1 MTKKPDSPAETPDVL
16 TDMLR
21 AVRLTS
27 AVFFSG
33 RYTAPYGIRS
43 TKRFDPSMPVAHLR
57 HISVFHLLTAG
68 TCMFESASGTQ
79 RRLTAGDLLLIPF
92 ADAHQFWEGD
102 DARIVPVETTVR
114 QSNQPGLWTSDHG
127 GGGLETRL
135 ICGFL
140 ESSEFLAMPL
150 FRTLPEFVIA
160 RPGDFKAGELVIATV
175 RDIMALV
182 DAASP
187 GADIMLGRMMELL
200 FIEML
205 RRYASSLPQD
215 SKGLLAAMNDPIVGR
230 ALKAIHA
237 DPALPWTAYNLA
249 REAGASRTVLAERF
263 NALLGRPPI
272 DYVIGWRIQL
282 ATERL
287 RNGHDPIASIA
298 ADVGYESEAAF
309 SRAFKRVTGLSPG
322 RWRDGAG
329 DSPDLMPLQFKT
341 PLGPVLDRGQITKI
355 PG

>member
-1 MTKKPDSPAETPDVL
+1 MTENPDSHAETPDVL

-21 AVRLTS
+21 AVRLTG

-33 RYTAPYGIRS
+33 RYTAPYRIRS
-43 TKRFDPSMPVAHLR
+43 PKQFDAGMPAAHLR

-68 TCMFESASGTQ
+68 TCMFESASGIQ

-102 DARIVPVETTVR
+102 GVDVVPVENTVR
-114 QSNQPGLWTSDHG
+114 QTRHPGIWTSDHG
-127 GGGLETRL
+127 GGGQETRL
-135 ICGFL
+135 VCGLL
-140 ESSEFLAMPL
+140 ESAEFLAMPL

-160 RPGDFKAGELVIATV
+160 RPGDFKAGELVVTTV
-175 RDIMALV
+175 RDIMTLA

-187 GADIMLGRMMELL
+187 GADIMLGRLMELL
-200 FIEML
+200 FLEML
-205 RRYASSLPQD
+205 RRHASSLPPD
-215 SKGLLAAMNDPIVGR
+215 SKGLLAAMNDPIVGH
-230 ALKAIHA
+230 ALKLVHA
-237 DPALPWTAYNLA
+237 EPARQWTVSSLA

-282 ATERL
+282 AAERL
-287 RNGHDPIASIA
+287 RNGRDPISEIA
-298 ADVGYESEAAF
+298 ADIGYESEAAF
-309 SRAFKRVTGLSPG
+309 GRAFKRVTGFSPG

-341 PLGPVLDRGQITKI
+341 PLGPVADTAD
-355 PG
+355 

>member
-102 DARIVPVETTVR
+102 DASIVPVETTVR

-127 GGGLETRL
+127 GGGPETRL

-187 GADIMLGRMMELL
+187 GADTMLSRMMELL

-205 RRYASSLPQD
+205 RRYASNLPQN

-230 ALKAIHA
+230 ALKVIHA
-237 DPALPWTAYNLA
+237 DPARAWTAHSLA
-249 REAGASRTVLAERF
+249 REAGASRTVLTERF

-329 DSPDLMPLQFKT
+329 DSPDLMPLQFNT
-341 PLGPVLDRGQITKI
+341 PLGPVLDAR
-355 PG
+355 

>member
-1 MTKKPDSPAETPDVL
+1 MTEKPDSPAKTPDVL
-16 TDMLR
+16 SDMLR
-21 AVRLTS
+21 AVRLTG

-43 TKRFDPSMPVAHLR
+43 PGRFNPALPMAHLR
-57 HISVFHLLTAG
+57 HVSVFHLLTAG
-68 TCMFESASGTQ
+68 TCMFESASGM
-79 RRLTAGDLLLIPF
+79 RRQLTAGDLLLIPF
-92 ADAHQFWEGD
+92 ADAHQFWQGD
-102 DARIVPVETTVR
+102 DAKIVPVETTVR
-114 QSNQPGLWTSDHG
+114 EGMQPGLWTSDHG
-127 GGGLETRL
+127 GGGAETRL

-150 FRTLPEFVIA
+150 FRTLPEFVVA
-160 RPGDFKAGELVIATV
+160 RPGDFKAGALVVATV

-187 GADIMLGRMMELL
+187 GADILLGRMMELL
-200 FIEML
+200 FVEML
-205 RRYASSLPQD
+205 RRHASSLPQN
-215 SKGLLAAMNDPIVGR
+215 SKGLLVAMNDPIVGR
-230 ALKAIHA
+230 ALKLIHA
-237 DPALPWTAYNLA
+237 DPARAWTAHSLA
-249 REAGASRTVLAERF
+249 REAGASRTILADRF
-263 NALLGRPPI
+263 NGLLGRPPI

-282 ATERL
+282 AAERL
-287 RNGHDPIASIA
+287 RNGPDPIASIA

-341 PLGPVLDRGQITKI
+341 PLGPVLEKGDLL
-355 PG
+355 

>member
-1 MTKKPDSPAETPDVL
+1 MTEKPDSPAETPDVL
-16 TDMLR
+16 ADMLR
-21 AVRLTS
+21 AARLTG

-33 RYTAPYGIRS
+33 RYTEPYGIKS
-43 TKRFDPSMPVAHLR
+43 TRRFDPGMPMAHLR
-57 HISVFHLLTAG
+57 HVSVFHLLTAG
-68 TCMFESASGTQ
+68 TCMFESASGIR

-92 ADAHQFWEGD
+92 ADEHQFWQGD
-102 DARIVPVETTVR
+102 DVRIVPVETTVR
-114 QSNQPGLWTSDHG
+114 QGRQPGLWTSDHG
-127 GGGLETRL
+127 GGGPETRL
-135 ICGFL
+135 VCGFL

-160 RPGDFKAGELVIATV
+160 RPGDFEAGELVIATV

-187 GADIMLGRMMELL
+187 GAEIMLGRMMELL
-200 FIEML
+200 FVEML

-215 SKGLLAAMNDPIVGR
+215 SKGLLAAMNDPVVGR
-230 ALKAIHA
+230 ALKLVHA
-237 DPALPWTAYNLA
+237 DPARAWTAHSLA

-282 ATERL
+282 AAGRL
-287 RNGHDPIASIA
+287 RNGPDPIASIA

-341 PLGPVLDRGQITKI
+341 PLGPVPERGDVV
-355 PG
+355 